1 MSYNLLENKISDCQ
15 SRFMLHWIKK
25 LPLNRTN

>member
-1 MSYNLLENKISDCQ
+1 MSYTLLENKISDCQ

-25 LPLNRTN
+25 IVP